1 MKDYDI
7 ERILKPS
14 LKLFLTNNYEGVSTA
29 KLEEETGLTR
39 GAIFFKYKNKESLF
53 KAVVD
58 KYVLEFKPGVTEF
71 KGVNSLKDFIDM
83 FLLDIERRM
92 NEMHSLGI
100 PDVHR
105 GYFNLLYQALKYYPG
120 SDVMISEMLDKGV
133 QIWESIIQKAKESGE
148 IKPTCNAHEI
158 ALQFKYL
165 YSGMAV
171 ENSFCNGLQV
181 SSLRSL
187 YYSLYK
193 ELRNEK

>member
-7 ERILKPS
+7 DRILKPA

-39 GAIFFKYKNKESLF
+39 GAIFFKHKNKESLF

-58 KYVLEFKPGVTEF
+58 KYVLEFKPGSTEF
-71 KGVNSLKDFIDM
+71 KEVDSLKDFIDM

-120 SDVMISEMLDKGV
+120 ADVMISEMLDRGV
-133 QIWESIIQKAKESGE
+133 QIWENIIQKAKISGE
-148 IKPTCNAHEI
+148 ITPTCNVHET

-171 ENSFCNGLQV
+171 EKSFRDGLQV
-181 SSLRSL
+181 SSLRNL